1 MSGSPHTSIDPK
13 NLNSTSV
20 YKLLI
25 GTIVPRPIAFVSTL
39 SKEGIGNLAP
49 FSFFNGV
56 GSAPPS
62 LMFSIAR
69 RSNGVKKDTLTNIES
84 TQEFVV
90 NFVSESI
97 VKQANQCSADYPY
110 GVDEMIK
117 VGLTPIPSFKVK
129 PKRVLESPV
138 HMECKLI
145 TTLEVGN
152 GGVGSATIVVGEI
165 VQFHISNQAYDAN
178 TGRISVEELK
188 PVARLAGLQ
197 YATTKDCF
205 EIPRP
210 VIS

>member
-1 MSGSPHTSIDPK
+1 MSSSPHLSIDPK
-13 NLNSTSV
+13 NLDTTSI

-39 SKEGIGNLAP
+39 SKVGIGNLAP

-62 LMFSIAR
+62 LMFSVTR
-69 RSNGVKKDTLTNIES
+69 RSNGAKKDTLINIES
-84 TQEFVV
+84 TKEFVV

-97 VKQANQCSADYPY
+97 LTQANQCSADYPY
-110 GVDEMIK
+110 GVDEMTK
-117 VGLTPIPSFKVK
+117 VGLTAVDSYKVK

-152 GGVGSATIVVGEI
+152 GGVGSATIIVGEI
-165 VQFHISNQAYDAN
+165 VHFHISNQAYDPK
-178 TGRISVEELK
+178 TGRISVHALK

-197 YATTKDCF
+197 YAITKDSF